1 MERTGYLLTGLPC
14 AIALVLIHVTIF
26 FIVRSKRPDK
36 NNQIVFAP

>member
-26 FIVRSKRPDK
+26 FHRPFK
-36 NNQIVFAP
+36 TAGQK